1 MPDDDRGLNT
11 SEDITGEAAADIN
24 AQEDATPP
32 RMKLRKKIIFGIFL
46 IAVFTLLA
54 FQIDKDLPA
63 LTVVIIIVA
72 FGLFALGLNALFYCL
87 DKLRKKRR
95 VYIQPVTKGQDRRKA
110 QRHLGSKAAFIVL
123 VAPCLLLCFGI
134 ALGIVISDKSPLTGW
149 VRASDE
155 ELQAENDVWK
165 EYWETQTGKPWG
177 IGGAPVLL
185 DGYTN
190 KNYPIGSIG
199 VFEGDKNSLP
209 PGFIIIPPLLGV
221 TVLPEEGLPS
231 TEGRG
236 ETEDYVGRVRAWWD
250 SIDKVAEGYS
260 SEDYYYKDKEQEE
273 IGKRK
278 KVSEMPI
285 AQVEDLK
292 NGGSAARVLLTVTVT
307 YEDGTEKASFLD
319 TILIFGE
326 ERFTEIVIGGND
338 YDKYS
343 QDEERIVDY
352 IRKNYPNLEFP
363 N

>member
-1 MPDDDRGLNT
+1 MPDDDRELNT

-63 LTVVIIIVA
+63 FTVVIIIVA

-95 VYIQPVTKGQDRRKA
+95 VYIQPVTKGQDKRKA
-110 QRHLGSKAAFIVL
+110 QQHLGNKAAFIVL
-123 VAPCLLLCFGI
+123 AAPCLLLCFGI
-134 ALGIVISDKSPLTGW
+134 ALGIVINDKSPLTGW

-155 ELQAENDVWK
+155 ELQAVNDFWK
-165 EYWETQTGKPWG
+165 EYSETQTGKPWE
-177 IGGAPVLL
+177 IGDPVLL
-185 DGYTN
+185 DEYTN
-190 KNYPIGSIG
+190 RDYPISSIG
-199 VFEGDKNSLP
+199 VFEGDKNSLQ
-209 PGFIIIPPLLGV
+209 PGFIIVPPLMGA
-221 TVLPEEGLPS
+221 TVLPEGGSPS
-231 TEGRG
+231 NEGRG
-236 ETEDYVGRVRAWWD
+236 ETEDYVMRVRAWWD

-278 KVSEMPI
+278 KDVEMPI

-292 NGGSAARVLLTVTVT
+292 NGGSAARVLLTVTIT

-326 ERFTEIVIGGND
+326 EKFTEIVIGGND

-343 QDEERIVDY
+343 QEEERVVDY
-352 IRKNYPNLEFP
+352 IKKNYPNLDFP